1 MVYLLVEAMHLNTTK
16 PLAPEK
22 TKLQKQTHSH
32 LRTVLLNRSGN
43 LSRMLRLALA
53 LLISAVTLAAKGPV
67 YVMLWFDTEDYIE
80 PAADDAALRIATDL
94 EKLGVRATF
103 KVVGEKARVL
113 ESRGRRD
120 VIRAL
125 GQHDVGY
132 HSNYHSMQPTPALY
146 LRSMGWLDGAAE
158 FERRE
163 KQGVADIQRIFGVT
177 PSCYGQPGSSWAPQ
191 TYRALLR
198 FGIPVYLD
206 EAEQVGVDEQP
217 FWYDGVLNVF
227 HMGRYLIRPSLQD
240 ENQTFEKFDRAAEE
254 LEARGGGVIST
265 YFHPTEFV
273 TSAFWDLNFAKGA
286 NPERSD
292 WKKPPRRTA
301 EESERCYRI
310 LTRYVEH
317 AKARASVRFITARE
331 LPLLYESSAV
341 SGTDRSQVARY
352 MAERLTFLVTDRGVL
367 SAADMLQVLLGME
380 PAMVEGPV
388 AHGETTYS
396 ESAIPRAA
404 FERAKRDAAGFI
416 RTSGRLPADVWIGS
430 KKLSLADFA
439 ATVAADDGASG
450 MVTVRKGN
458 LEMEKYVATDAKRTF
473 SWPIHPEGFSAPE
486 LLEMA
491 RLQAWTLKPARLK

>member
-1 MVYLLVEAMHLNTTK
+1 
-16 PLAPEK
+16 
-22 TKLQKQTHSH
+22 
-32 LRTVLLNRSGN
+32 
-43 LSRMLRLALA
+43 MLRLVLAVLLSALA
-53 LLISAVTLAAKGPV
+53 LAAKGPV

-113 ESRGRRD
+113 EARGRRD

-125 GQHDVGY
+125 GQHDIGY
-132 HSNYHSMQPTPALY
+132 HSNYHSIQPTPALY
-146 LRSMGWLDGAAE
+146 LRGMGWLDGAAE

-163 KQGVADIQRIFGVT
+163 RPGVADIQRIFGVT

-191 TYRALLR
+191 AYRALLR
-198 FGIPVYLD
+198 LGIPVYLD
-206 EAEQVGVDEQP
+206 EAEHVGVNGQP
-217 FWYDGVLNVF
+217 FWFGGMLNVF

-240 ENQTFEKFDRAAEE
+240 ENQLSQTFQKFDSAAEE
-254 LEARGGGVIST
+254 LEAHGGGVIST

-292 WKKPPRRTA
+292 WKNPPRRTA
-301 EESERCYRI
+301 EESERAYRI
-310 LTRYVEH
+310 LVRYVEH
-317 AKARASVRFITARE
+317 AKARSSVRFITARE
-331 LPLLYESSAV
+331 LPLLYESALV
-341 SGTDRSQVARY
+341 RGMDRAQIARH
-352 MAERLTFLVTDRGVL
+352 MAERQTFLVTERGVL

-380 PAMVEGPV
+380 PAVVEGPV
-388 AHGETTYS
+388 SRGETTYH
-396 ESAIPRAA
+396 ESTISRPA
-404 FERAKRDAAGFI
+404 FEHAKTDTAGFI
-416 RTSGRLPADVWIGS
+416 RASRRLPAEVWIGS

-439 ATVAADDGASG
+439 ATLAGDDGASS
-450 MVTVRKGN
+450 TVAVHKGN
-458 LEMEKYVATDAKRTF
+458 PEMEKYVATDATGTF

-486 LLEMA
+486 LLDIA

>member
-1 MVYLLVEAMHLNTTK
+1 MRQNHLHS
-16 PLAPEK
+16 
-22 TKLQKQTHSH
+22 QKQI
-32 LRTVLLNRSGN
+32 LQIKPIPISGHCRPS
-43 LSRMLRLALA
+43 LCGKPGRMLRLVLA
-53 LLISAVTLAAKGPV
+53 LLIAATTLAAKGPV
-67 YVMLWFDTEDYIE
+67 YVVLWFDTEDYME

-94 EKLGVRATF
+94 ERLGVRATF
-103 KVVGEKARVL
+103 KVVGEKARGL
-113 ESRGRRD
+113 EARGRRD

-132 HSNYHSMQPTPALY
+132 HSNYHSIQPTPALY
-146 LRSMGWLDGAAE
+146 LRGMGWLDGAAE

-163 KQGVADIQRIFGVT
+163 RPGVADIQRIFGVT

-198 FGIPVYLD
+198 LGIPVYLD
-206 EAEQVGVDEQP
+206 EAEHVGVDGQP
-217 FWYDGVLNVF
+217 FWFGGMLNVF
-227 HMGRYLIRPSLQD
+227 HMGRYLIRPSLD
-240 ENQTFEKFDRAAEE
+240 EESQLPQTFEKFDRAAEE

-286 NPERSD
+286 NPERAD
-292 WKKPPRRTA
+292 WKNPPRRTA

-310 LTRYVEH
+310 LAHYVEH

-331 LPLLYESSAV
+331 LPLLYQSAAV
-341 SGTDRSQVARY
+341 SGVDRAQVARH
-352 MAERLTFLVTDRGVL
+352 MAERQTFLVTERGAL

-380 PAMVEGPV
+380 PAVVEGPV
-388 AHGETTYS
+388 ARGETTYR
-396 ESAIPRAA
+396 ESSIPRPA
-404 FERAKRDAAGFI
+404 FERAKTDAEGFI
-416 RTSGRLPADVWIGS
+416 RTNRRLPAEVWIGS

-439 ATVAADDGASG
+439 ATLAGDDGAPG
-450 MVTVRKGN
+450 AVATRQGN
-458 LEMEKYVATDAKRTF
+458 PEMEKYVATDATGTF
-473 SWPIHPEGFSAPE
+473 SWPIHPDGFSAPE